1 MNSKMPAISMVSISS
16 LFTAMALPGVSVAQV
31 SVSAKSRA
39 LEEVVVTA
47 QRREQS
53 LQDVPVAVTVF
64 NSLSLQES
72 GAETIVELQKSSPN
86 TTLQT
91 SRGTN
96 STLTAYIRGIGQA
109 DPLWGFEP
117 GVGLYVDDVYLARP
131 QAGVLDVIDVD
142 RIEILRGPQGTLY
155 GKNTIGGAVKY
166 VTQKLTGE
174 RELSVKGVLGNY
186 GQTDVKISAQMPL
199 IDNTLSIGGA
209 VASLQRDGFGEF
221 ILNGND
227 NYNKDVTA
235 ARISLEYTP
244 SDRWFIRLSADD
256 IQDDSNAKGGHRLT
270 DSLITME
277 KPLNNVY
284 DTRADMSTDNE
295 VESSGAA
302 LTAQWDVSDALSL
315 KSITAYREGETF
327 TNIDFDNTPRP
338 TIHVPAIYD
347 DDQTTQ
353 EFQLIYNRE
362 GFHLVSGL
370 YYYEGTA
377 SGAFDVLLQQFD
389 ADVDGDDVNENFDA
403 VNAGTVDTTSYAVY
417 THATF
422 DISPVLS
429 LTLGGRY
436 TYDEKEAEVYKER
449 LWVENNSSR
458 LGGEDV
464 VTLSIDTDYKKKK
477 DWERFS
483 PRVSV
488 DYRIYDNLMLYTSYS
503 NGFKSGGFDMRGDA
517 RANPG
522 TVNGYDPEEVD
533 TYEVGLKSQ
542 LFENR
547 LRLNAAV
554 FYSDYTDVQVTVQ
567 ESADGGANFVSAVL
581 NAGKAEVSG
590 LELEATAQ
598 LTESLSAVF
607 NVGYLDAD
615 FTRVETQ
622 TETGVVDLA
631 DEWEFPNTPQWAGSF
646 KLAYNHNL
654 PAGGALVVASSVA
667 YRDKTRIFPQVASQL
682 DEDSYSLWDA
692 SVVWYSAD
700 EKWTLGL
707 HGKNLTDREYRI
719 AGYNFN
725 ATFDDSGNIINPGLG
740 GEDTVVGYYGDPRT
754 VSLAVGYKF

>member
-1 MNSKMPAISMVSISS
+1 MNSKMPAISVVSISS

-72 GAETIVELQKSSPN
+72 GTETIVELQKSSPN

-166 VTQKLTGE
+166 VTKKLSGE

-284 DTRADMSTDNE
+284 DTRADMSTDN
-295 VESSGAA
+295 
-302 LTAQWDVSDALSL
+302 
-315 KSITAYREGETF
+315 
-327 TNIDFDNTPRP
+327 
-338 TIHVPAIYD
+338 
-347 DDQTTQ
+347 
-353 EFQLIYNRE
+353 
-362 GFHLVSGL
+362 
-370 YYYEGTA
+370 
-377 SGAFDVLLQQFD
+377 
-389 ADVDGDDVNENFDA
+389 
-403 VNAGTVDTTSYAVY
+403 
-417 THATF
+417 
-422 DISPVLS
+422 
-429 LTLGGRY
+429 
-436 TYDEKEAEVYKER
+436 
-449 LWVENNSSR
+449 
-458 LGGEDV
+458 
-464 VTLSIDTDYKKKK
+464 
-477 DWERFS
+477 
-483 PRVSV
+483 
-488 DYRIYDNLMLYTSYS
+488 
-503 NGFKSGGFDMRGDA
+503 
-517 RANPG
+517 
-522 TVNGYDPEEVD
+522 
-533 TYEVGLKSQ
+533 
-542 LFENR
+542 
-547 LRLNAAV
+547 
-554 FYSDYTDVQVTVQ
+554 
-567 ESADGGANFVSAVL
+567 
-581 NAGKAEVSG
+581 
-590 LELEATAQ
+590 
-598 LTESLSAVF
+598 
-607 NVGYLDAD
+607 
-615 FTRVETQ
+615 
-622 TETGVVDLA
+622 
-631 DEWEFPNTPQWAGSF
+631 
-646 KLAYNHNL
+646 
-654 PAGGALVVASSVA
+654 
-667 YRDKTRIFPQVASQL
+667 
-682 DEDSYSLWDA
+682 
-692 SVVWYSAD
+692 
-700 EKWTLGL
+700 
-707 HGKNLTDREYRI
+707 
-719 AGYNFN
+719 
-725 ATFDDSGNIINPGLG
+725 
-740 GEDTVVGYYGDPRT
+740 
-754 VSLAVGYKF
+754 